1 MRTTALRRR
10 IERLEAIAHPTPK
23 RTSVLS
29 PEAAFHHALQVFKA
43 ECELFRT
50 GRCYYR
56 DGRIHVNDTSQ
67 EVRRTADKLNTF
79 LDTRDEKSLVL
90 IPLDALET
98 ALEYAARGG
107 LFLPGERTDALPQS
121 VFEYIDL
128 TLDIVAQCD
137 YVLPQT
143 NEEYIEWLQGL
154 RNEILQMRNEL
165 IADPK
170 EFLAKYGPSAA

>member
-1 MRTTALRRR
+1 MNNHIRRR
-10 IERLEAIAHPTPK
+10 IEQLEALAPPTPK

-43 ECELFRT
+43 ECEMFRT

-67 EVRRTADKLNTF
+67 KVRITADKLNAQ
-79 LDTRDEKSLVL
+79 LETRDEKSLVL

-107 LFLPGERTDALPQS
+107 SFLPGERTEALPQS

-128 TLDIVAQCD
+128 TLDIAAQCD
-137 YVLPQT
+137 YALPQT
-143 NEEYIEWLQGL
+143 NEEYVEWLQGL
-154 RNEILQMRNEL
+154 RNEIWQMRNEL

-170 EFLAKYGPSAA
+170 EFVAKYGPSAA